1 MDFDKIR
8 PAVEEISLS
17 DEQAAKILD
26 ACKAKRHKKRN
37 VWIPVAAAVACAV
50 IVFSPTVFIGMRG
63 ANSAADSAAEAD
75 GALFDTAEN
84 NYFYNDTENG
94 KGFYTAQS
102 AVQDT
107 AETIFECAGFRRI
120 YGIVPPEFARLADAE
135 EYENWRI
142 SVNPSNGM
150 AIVQFVEYFG
160 ISREDFDRAN
170 SEYSVSFADGTTEE
184 AFNADIIYTFDKEII
199 DRYYSE
205 KK

>member
-1 MDFDKIR
+1 MDFDKIK
-8 PAVEEISLS
+8 PAVEEIRLS

-26 ACKAKRHKKRN
+26 ACKTKKHKKHN
-37 VWIPVAAAVACAV
+37 VWIPIAAAAACAV

-63 ANSAADSAAEAD
+63 ANSAAEAD

-84 NYFYNDTENG
+84 NLLYNDTENG

-102 AVQDT
+102 AVQDA
-107 AETIFECAGFRRI
+107 AETLFECEGFRKI
-120 YGIVPPEFARLADAE
+120 YGIVPSEFTSLADAE
-135 EYENWRI
+135 EYESWRI
-142 SVNPSNGM
+142 SVNPSGGM

-170 SEYSVSFADGTTEE
+170 SEYSVSFADDSTVET
-184 AFNADIIYTFDKEII
+184 FNADIIYTFDKEII
-199 DRYYSE
+199 DGYYSE

>member
-1 MDFDKIR
+1 MDFDRIK
-8 PAVEEISLS
+8 PAVEEIRLS

-26 ACKAKRHKKRN
+26 ACKTKKHKKHN
-37 VWIPVAAAVACAV
+37 VWIPIAAAAACAV
-50 IVFSPTVFIGMRG
+50 IVFSPTIFIGMRG
-63 ANSAADSAAEAD
+63 ANSAAEAD

-84 NYFYNDTENG
+84 NLLYNDTENG

-102 AVQDT
+102 AAQD
-107 AETIFECAGFRRI
+107 ADETLFEREGFRKI
-120 YGIVPPEFARLADAE
+120 YGIVPSEFASLADAE
-135 EYENWRI
+135 EYESWRI
-142 SVNPSNGM
+142 SVNPSGGM

-170 SEYSVSFADGTTEE
+170 SEYSVSFADDSTVE

-199 DRYYSE
+199 DGYYSE